1 MSEPFPWKLL
11 RTRADR
17 DFRIFTARTLD
28 VADPRNGAEYVR
40 TVLACPDWVNIVA
53 LTDDERVI
61 LVRQFRFGTWSNTL
75 EIPGGMVD
83 PHEADVQAAA
93 VRELEEETGFV
104 PASVERLGISH
115 PNPAIQTNR
124 LHSFLAR
131 GCRKVHDGQ
140 QDGSEDIEVVLAR
153 RQEVPGLVQSGQI
166 THSLVL
172 AALLYDALGPRA
184 LASGG

>member
-1 MSEPFPWKLL
+1 
-11 RTRADR
+11 
-17 DFRIFTARTLD
+17 
-28 VADPRNGAEYVR
+28 
-40 TVLACPDWVNIVA
+40 
-53 LTDDERVI
+53 
-61 LVRQFRFGTWSNTL
+61 
-75 EIPGGMVD
+75 
-83 PHEADVQAAA
+83 
-93 VRELEEETGFV
+93 
-104 PASVERLGISH
+104 VERLGISH